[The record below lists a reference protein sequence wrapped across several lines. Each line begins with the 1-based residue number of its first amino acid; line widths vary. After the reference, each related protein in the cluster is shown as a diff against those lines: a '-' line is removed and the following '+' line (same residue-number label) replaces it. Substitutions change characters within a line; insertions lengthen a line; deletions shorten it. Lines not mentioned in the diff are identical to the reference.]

1 MRANSARF
9 SANCRLTMPAHRELG
24 GLVRYFWGELGL
36 GMDHGGGIRFIR
48 FDFWWGRRGSCL
60 ENYLRLLSFGE
71 MREKEFF
78 GKMALSVLF
87 EMNFFR
93 KMRKMRKS
101 FWFGE
106 FLFEMV
112 NFFQRIGKMRKNFW
126 FGEFLFEM
134 VNFFKKCKRWELLF
148 EMVNFFRE

>member
-1 MRANSARF
+1 
-9 SANCRLTMPAHRELG
+9 MPAHRESG

-48 FDFWWGRRGSCL
+48 FDFRRGRRGSCL

-71 MREKEFF
+71 MREKEFS

-93 KMRKMRKS
+93 KYER
-101 FWFGE
+101 
-106 FLFEMV
+106 
-112 NFFQRIGKMRKNFW
+112 
-126 FGEFLFEM
+126 
-134 VNFFKKCKRWELLF
+134 
-148 EMVNFFRE
+148 

>member
-1 MRANSARF
+1 M
-9 SANCRLTMPAHRELG
+9 
-24 GLVRYFWGELGL
+24 
-36 GMDHGGGIRFIR
+36 
-48 FDFWWGRRGSCL
+48 

-134 VNFFKKCKRWELLF
+134 VNFFKE
-148 EMVNFFRE
+148 